1 MRNGMCNSVAPCVD
15 GVVVLVAVCTSQ
27 FATISSWSSHYI
39 LVGRNVKLK
48 SNYLIMA
55 SDRSSSA

>member
-1 MRNGMCNSVAPCVD
+1 MPVMHNGMCNSVAPCVD
-15 GVVVLVAVCTSQ
+15 GVAVLVAVHTSQ

-48 SNYLIMA
+48 SNYVITVK
-55 SDRSSSA
+55 D